1 VNASGLSPALFPFAV
16 ILVLFA
22 TLVVRLA
29 WLALTA
35 GARMAANWITVHRL
49 AQICGSRARANRLVK
64 AVELETRTNALF
76 KLAASPL
83 ASRTGPAPAAVGRPE
98 AEGVSRDRIGES
110 FPQLMFARRQA
121 D

>member
-1 VNASGLSPALFPFAV
+1 VKYLAYFPHAV
-16 ILVLFA
+16 ILVVLV
-22 TLVVRLA
+22 TLGVRLA

-35 GARMAANWITVHRL
+35 GARMAADGITRFRL

-76 KLAASPL
+76 PLANSPL
-83 ASRTGPAPAAVGRPE
+83 PRRARSTPKAVGRSA
-98 AEGVSRDRIGES
+98 AEGVSRDRIGDT
-110 FPQLMFARRQA
+110 FPHLMFARRQA